1 MKDIRLLIQ
10 GTMTLISDNACRNA
24 YGNLAET
31 ILCATAAG
39 SNVCNGDSGGF
50 LGNKSVK
57 SLVVNL

>member
-50 LGNKSVK
+50 LGNK
-57 SLVVNL
+57 